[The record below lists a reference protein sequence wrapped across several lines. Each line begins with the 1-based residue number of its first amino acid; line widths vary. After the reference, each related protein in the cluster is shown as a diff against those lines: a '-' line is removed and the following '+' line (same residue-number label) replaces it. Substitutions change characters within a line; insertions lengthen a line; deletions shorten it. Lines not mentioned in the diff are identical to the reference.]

1 MEYFPTTTTTFKP
14 PRTLEGK
21 LVIAQV
27 NIDLGKNMHRKQHL
41 YSHLY
46 HLDFSSSIMLWCV
59 QQQLQQPGGSF
70 FKKKIYIYIFKYV
83 YVDTFLWVGTRKYNS
98 HTHTSFFKN
107 IFWGTSHQ
115 IINTTTAT
123 SSIAS
128 VFWTFLNQHPTFI
141 QLRFFG
147 LLDGEASTHGPL
159 CPWHQKKPARLLG
172 PRLLIGSHLT
182 FSIQKFTVV

>member
-59 QQQLQQPGGSF
+59 QQQLQQPGGSL
-70 FKKKIYIYIFKYV
+70 FKKNIYIFKYV

-98 HTHTSFFKN
+98 HTHKFFQKHFLGDKPSNHQHHNSNIIDCFSILNISEPTSN
-107 IFWGTSHQ
+107 LHSAEIFWSLGRRSFHPWATLPMASKK
-115 IINTTTAT
+115 TGAT
-123 SSIAS
+123 SG
-128 VFWTFLNQHPTFI
+128 PTAFDWEPSNI
-141 QLRFFG
+141 
-147 LLDGEASTHGPL
+147 
-159 CPWHQKKPARLLG
+159 
-172 PRLLIGSHLT
+172 
-182 FSIQKFTVV
+182 

>member
-1 MEYFPTTTTTFKP
+1 MTRNFDVTCHIRPNHIRPIALQHMEYFPTTTTTFKP

-59 QQQLQQPGGSF
+59 QQQLQQPGGSL
-70 FKKKIYIYIFKYV
+70 FKKYIYIFKYV

-98 HTHTSFFKN
+98 HTHKFFQK
-107 IFWGTSHQ
+107 H
-115 IINTTTAT
+115 
-123 SSIAS
+123 
-128 VFWTFLNQHPTFI
+128 
-141 QLRFFG
+141 FFG
-147 LLDGEASTHGPL
+147 DKPSN
-159 CPWHQKKPARLLG
+159 HQHHNSN
-172 PRLLIGSHLT
+172 IIDC
-182 FSIQKFTVV
+182 FSILNIS